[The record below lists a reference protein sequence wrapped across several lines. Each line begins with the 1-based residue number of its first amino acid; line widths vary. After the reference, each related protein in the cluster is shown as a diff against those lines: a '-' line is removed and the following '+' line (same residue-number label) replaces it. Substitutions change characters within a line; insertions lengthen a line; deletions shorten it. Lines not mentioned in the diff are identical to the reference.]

1 MKTTRTFLLNSKKS
15 PVSFI
20 LQSRDLPT
28 RRLLHFDEEKKKNR
42 SLRYASNQTS
52 PFQDEQDENS
62 ILEPIIFEDGV
73 LTVPDTNPVLYE
85 FLSLHPSNGDVFYEW
100 DPAKDAEEKLN
111 MENLILDAKIE
122 ARSLSPD
129 KMASVIR
136 IFTEKNT
143 EKMSLNELKW
153 EVMNIAEY
161 YTEEFMNAINDPE
174 LAVDDMAFRAIK
186 DGYVSVRN
194 GGRDV
199 HYNLKDNKKRMFSV
213 PMGESSES
221 ALSAWMQSE
230 DGQDFYMFLT
240 KEYES

>member
-1 MKTTRTFLLNSKKS
+1 MKKTTTFLLMGKKS

-28 RRLLHFDEEKKKNR
+28 KRLLYYDEVKKKNR
-42 SLRYASNQTS
+42 SLRYSSNQNS
-52 PFQDEQDENS
+52 PFQDEQDDNS
-62 ILEPIIFEDGV
+62 IMEPIIFEDGS
-73 LTVPDTNPVLYE
+73 LIVPETNPVLLE
-85 FLSLHPSNGDVFYEW
+85 FLKLHPSNGDLFYEW
-100 DPAKDAEEKLN
+100 DPQKDAEEKLN

-136 IFTEKNT
+136 IFTGKNT

-213 PMGESSES
+213 PMGESAES
-221 ALSAWMQSE
+221 ALAAWMQSD

-240 KEYES
+240 KEYQD

>member
-1 MKTTRTFLLNSKKS
+1 MKKSTTFLLTGKKS

-28 RRLLHFDEEKKKNR
+28 KRLLYYDEEKKKNR
-42 SLRYASNQTS
+42 SLRYSSNQNS
-52 PFQDEQDENS
+52 PFQDEQDDNS
-62 ILEPIIFEDGV
+62 IMEPIIFEDGS
-73 LTVPDTNPVLYE
+73 LIVPETNPVLLE
-85 FLSLHPSNGDVFYEW
+85 FLKLHPSNGDLFYEW
-100 DPAKDAEEKLN
+100 DPQKDAEEKLN

-136 IFTEKNT
+136 IFTGKNT
-143 EKMSLNELKW
+143 ERMSLNELKW
-153 EVMNIAEY
+153 EVMSIAEH

-174 LAVDDMAFRAIK
+174 LAVDDMSFRAIK

-213 PMGESSES
+213 PMGENAES
-221 ALSAWMQSE
+221 ALAAWMQSE

-240 KEYES
+240 KEYED